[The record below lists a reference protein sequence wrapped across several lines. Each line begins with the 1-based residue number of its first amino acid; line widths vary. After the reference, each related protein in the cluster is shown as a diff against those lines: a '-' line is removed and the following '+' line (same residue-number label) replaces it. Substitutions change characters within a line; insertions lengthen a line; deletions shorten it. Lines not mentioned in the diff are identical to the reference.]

1 VGDFLIAQHAL
12 ASVEGAEDVEAT
24 RQRSDELAVLGR
36 KSFAESVLEGALEG
50 RCSRDEV
57 ADIAHGA
64 FFSCGE
70 WPFILWSKAA
80 TPSALLQRR
89 KGDFG
94 LRTCKAAMLQMRAL
108 DHRGCRTCGGFSFTA
123 QFARFFGRAA
133 GPGKHR
139 RLACASHSERTKLA
153 KEPTLPKDIA
163 ELSFEDA
170 LKELEGIVQQLERGQ
185 VKLDEAISAY
195 ERGAL
200 LKRHCEQKLAEAKMK
215 VEKIVF
221 AADGSVA
228 SQPAELA

>member
-1 VGDFLIAQHAL
+1 MGDFLIAQHAL
-12 ASVEGAEDVEAT
+12 AGMEGAEDVEAT
-24 RQRSDELAVLGR
+24 CQRSDELAVLGR

-50 RCSRDEV
+50 RGSRDEV

-64 FFSCGE
+64 FFSGGE
-70 WPFILWSKAA
+70 WPFIFWSEAA
-80 TPSALLQRR
+80 IPSALLQRR

-94 LRTCKAAMLQMRAL
+94 LRTCKAAMPQMRAL
-108 DHRGCRTCGGFSFTA
+108 DSTGCRTASKLAFTA
-123 QFARFFGRAA
+123 QFACFFSWPA
-133 GPGKHR
+133 GPGERR

-163 ELSFEDA
+163 DLSFEDA

-200 LKRHCEQKLAEAKMK
+200 LKRHCERKLAEAKMK

-228 SQPAELA
+228 SQPAELG